1 MYIHCAINLNT
12 YTHYPPTPADSR
24 GSASEKRLQ
33 AVGGRGPQARSV
45 HQRRPYL
52 ATRCKKGRRENF
64 GQTTQVMVFE
74 PCWGVS

>member
-33 AVGGRGPQARSV
+33 AVGAV
-45 HQRRPYL
+45 ARRPGPSIRGGL
-52 ATRCKKGRRENF
+52 TSNKMQEGAKRELWTDDT
-64 GQTTQVMVFE
+64 GH
-74 PCWGVS
+74 GV